1 MVTYRK
7 QKVKKVDKLNKSE
20 YFISLSYCYSY
31 LFLFIQKNR
40 LNNKISKQ
48 SQKIIF

>member
-20 YFISLSYCYSY
+20 YFISLPYCYY
-31 LFLFIQKNR
+31 DLFLFIQIIR
-40 LNNKISKQ
+40 LKNKISQQ